1 MTQSNVDNDSKSKLN
16 PPPRQGPHSNLSN
29 KFLLPAGSSGPVQG
43 TMWQNANWS
52 GAGARHSE
60 QTQRVRGR
68 GQLLT
73 PQCDT
78 MGKGIELSHH
88 CVILMAISRTKKPCK
103 GVSEPLTTIKVC
115 PIQPFFARD
124 AKSFA

>member
-1 MTQSNVDNDSKSKLN
+1 MIMSSDMTIKINIYNSMPRSNVDVNDSKSKLN

-60 QTQRVRGR
+60 QTVRAR

-73 PQCDT
+73 R
-78 MGKGIELSHH
+78 S
-88 CVILMAISRTKKPCK
+88 V
-103 GVSEPLTTIKVC
+103 
-115 PIQPFFARD
+115 
-124 AKSFA
+124 

>member
-60 QTQRVRGR
+60 QRDRGSCLPLSVTPWARV
-68 GQLLT
+68 
-73 PQCDT
+73 
-78 MGKGIELSHH
+78 LSCH
-88 CVILMAISRTKKPCK
+88 IIA
-103 GVSEPLTTIKVC
+103 
-115 PIQPFFARD
+115 
-124 AKSFA
+124 

>member
-1 MTQSNVDNDSKSKLN
+1 MTQSNVHNDSKSKLN

-60 QTQRVRGR
+60 QRDSC
-68 GQLLT
+68 L
-73 PQCDT
+73 PAQCDT

-115 PIQPFFARD
+115 PIQPFFAQD